1 MFKIPESILVM
12 IYAGQQVL
20 LLERAQP
27 EGFWQSVTGSLEPG
41 ESWRDAAVRELREET
56 GFAAEGLVDTG
67 VRNRFPIVPPWRERY
82 APEVEFNEERIFTLA
97 LPEPQV
103 PQLRHQEHVNFAW
116 LPAVE
121 AARRTGSWT
130 NRDAIYRH
138 FGARLDVQQ
147 AAS

>member
-1 MFKIPESILVM
+1 MFKIPESVLVM
-12 IYAGQQVL
+12 IYSGEQVL
-20 LLERAQP
+20 LLERAWP

-41 ESWRDAAVRELREET
+41 ESWWDAAVRELREET
-56 GFAAEGLVDTG
+56 GFVAENMVDTG

-97 LPEPQV
+97 LPAPDL
-103 PQLRHQEHVNFAW
+103 PQLRPREHVGYAW
-116 LPAVE
+116 LPAAE

-138 FGARLDVQQ
+138 FGARLDARQ

>member
-1 MFKIPESILVM
+1 MFKIPESVLVM
-12 IYAGQQVL
+12 IYSGEQVL

-41 ESWRDAAVRELREET
+41 ESWRDAAVRELHEET
-56 GFAAEGLVDTG
+56 GFSAENVVDTG

-97 LPEPQV
+97 LSAPEP
-103 PQLRHQEHVNFAW
+103 PQLQPQEHLRFAW
-116 LPAVE
+116 LPAAE

-130 NRDAIYRH
+130 NRDAIYRQ
-138 FGARLDVQQ
+138 FGTFLDAGQ

>member
-56 GFAAEGLVDTG
+56 GFAAEGLADTG

-103 PQLRHQEHVNFAW
+103 PQLRRQEHVNFAW

-138 FGARLDVQQ
+138 FGVRLDAQQ

>member
-1 MFKIPESILVM
+1 
-12 IYAGQQVL
+12 
-20 LLERAQP
+20 
-27 EGFWQSVTGSLEPG
+27 
-41 ESWRDAAVRELREET
+41 
-56 GFAAEGLVDTG
+56 VDTR

-138 FGARLDVQQ
+138 FGAGLDAQQ